1 MSIGLAAVVLLAIGI
16 LGALILVLA
25 AHFLHVPEDERV
37 GLVQACLPG
46 ANCGACG
53 YAGCADYAKAIVE
66 GAPVNKC
73 VPGGAKTAQEAAQIM
88 GV

>member
-46 ANCGACG
+46 ANCGLCRLCQGDCG
-53 YAGCADYAKAIVE
+53 RRTGE
-66 GAPVNKC
+66 
-73 VPGGAKTAQEAAQIM
+73 
-88 GV
+88 